1 MGAILDLIGSYVF
14 KAAMIGII
22 LATSVSLNE
31 VMTKKAQLTNL
42 EKTMNVSLSVIDWDL
57 RNIGYN
63 YSGSPKIAYFTTSTF
78 KYYGDIDNNGALDS
92 VQWTVS
98 APFVTVGDSLV
109 KRYTVSRRL
118 NNGSYYTVLKGLR
131 HLDVIFLDA
140 SGNVVPTSLPG
151 NVRAIRVKVTAE
163 SPFIINGEILTAT
176 RQITVFPP
184 NLSL

>member
-1 MGAILDLIGSYVF
+1 MGAILDLIGSYIF

-63 YSGSPKIAYFTTSTF
+63 YTGASKILNMSTSQLR
-78 KYYGDIDNNGALDS
+78 YIADVDNNGVVDTVTWA
-92 VQWTVS
+92 VS
-98 APFVTVGDSLV
+98 APKVTVGDSLV
-109 KRYTVSRRL
+109 TRYTVSRRL
-118 NNGSYYTVLKGLR
+118 NTGSYYTVLLRLR
-131 HLDVIFLDA
+131 HLDVAFLDA
-140 SGNVVPTSLPG
+140 AGATTTTTA
-151 NVRAIRVKVTAE
+151 NVRAIRFRITAE